1 VKVRD
6 LEQQG
11 RREDADKELEIALRL
26 GEKSWEVNREAA
38 RLMFKRE
45 RMADAIRYYEKA
57 WELMDGDFHSIMM
70 LITCYLGVQNEEAA
84 LDAARRAF
92 ETVERVLAKDANNGG
107 ALAAGA
113 SALMMLGE
121 VERGKDWVQRAL
133 LLDPD
138 NIMVLYNAACSLTF
152 RNLDLDG
159 ALDLLEQYFGRLE
172 SPGNI
177 HHAEIDPDMDPV
189 RNDPRFKTMLASA
202 KRRLGVQEL
211 KPASPS
217 ARTA

>member
-1 VKVRD
+1 
-6 LEQQG
+6 
-11 RREDADKELEIALRL
+11 
-26 GEKSWEVNREAA
+26 
-38 RLMFKRE
+38 
-45 RMADAIRYYEKA
+45 
-57 WELMDGDFHSIMM
+57 
-70 LITCYLGVQNEEAA
+70 
-84 LDAARRAF
+84 
-92 ETVERVLAKDANNGG
+92 
-107 ALAAGA
+107 
-113 SALMMLGE
+113 
-121 VERGKDWVQRAL
+121 

-159 ALDLLEQYFGRLE
+159 ALDLLEQYFDRLE

-202 KRRLGVQEL
+202 KRRLGVEEL